1 MSPEKFSSG
10 NTVTLL
16 HCGAEFFPA
25 LLTQIEEA
33 KNEIFLETYVFA
45 TDEAAIYVLNALKS
59 AALRG
64 VVVNLITDWI
74 GTGPKQNAMLSE
86 SLKLTKVNHR
96 IFNRWFLRGVARTH
110 RKVCV
115 IDGKVAFVG
124 GININHDL
132 SSEHGPESLQ
142 SNRWDFS
149 VMVRGPVV
157 NLIHR
162 EAEIQ
167 WRRISPL
174 PRGKRTHLST
184 KRISGRSVFAMGSS
198 LVAFLICDNFHNRLT
213 IQKEYLKAINAA
225 TSYVLLANPYFA
237 PGRTFRDALTAAAVR
252 GVDVKLLLGTGQY
265 KFQDWVAR
273 SYYRKLLA
281 SGVTL
286 VEYKKTQLHA
296 KVAVI
301 DDLWVTV
308 GSSNCDGLSLF
319 VNHEANLVIQDHTLA
334 SALAYCI
341 RQGILD
347 GVAVDP
353 REFMVLP
360 WYKRML
366 YGIAFLLYRAAMRLI
381 TLNQPWN

>member
-1 MSPEKFSSG
+1 
-10 NTVTLL
+10 
-16 HCGAEFFPA
+16 
-25 LLTQIEEA
+25 
-33 KNEIFLETYVFA
+33 
-45 TDEAAIYVLNALKS
+45 
-59 AALRG
+59 
-64 VVVNLITDWI
+64 
-74 GTGPKQNAMLSE
+74 
-86 SLKLTKVNHR
+86 
-96 IFNRWFLRGVARTH
+96 
-110 RKVCV
+110 
-115 IDGKVAFVG
+115 
-124 GININHDL
+124 
-132 SSEHGPESLQ
+132 
-142 SNRWDFS
+142 
-149 VMVRGPVV
+149 
-157 NLIHR
+157 
-162 EAEIQ
+162 
-167 WRRISPL
+167 
-174 PRGKRTHLST
+174 
-184 KRISGRSVFAMGSS
+184 MGCS

-213 IQKEYLKAINAA
+213 IQKEYLRAINAA

-265 KFQDWVAR
+265 QFQDWVAR

-286 VEYKKTQLHA
+286 IEYKKTQLHA

-319 VNHEANLVIQDHTLA
+319 VNHEANLVIRDHTLA
-334 SALAYCI
+334 SALSYCI

-347 GVAVDP
+347 GVAVDS

-366 YGIAFLLYRAAMRLI
+366 YGMAFLLYRAAMRLI